1 MRGREG
7 EGVLEDGMGK
17 VSGRTGGESN
27 CNERKYSE
35 SYFLSH
41 TSPPPI
47 TNSQG
52 PPGPQGD
59 QGPEGDKGDTGDRG
73 STGSVGPP
81 GNDGIPVSM
90 DGSRAVAS
98 KLTMT

>member
-1 MRGREG
+1 MCWRTGWERCVEGREG
-7 EGVLEDGMGK
+7 KAIVMNANIANHIFSL
-17 VSGRTGGESN
+17 T
-27 CNERKYSE
+27 
-35 SYFLSH
+35 LPPPP
-41 TSPPPI
+41 PPPI